1 MTIIQAINMVDD
13 TKSNTYTQRDKTRWL
28 SRIDWRIKREI
39 IDTHESETEVEYNGY
54 DDDTPI
60 DAMLLAPEPYD
71 ELYLRW
77 LEAQIDYANGEFSK
91 FNNSIT
97 MFNAAFSDFERWYN
111 RTHKPIG
118 KTRKFF

>member
-1 MTIIQAINMVDD
+1 MTIIEAINLVDD

-28 SRIDWRIKREI
+28 SRIDWRIKKEI
-39 IDTHESETEVEYNGY
+39 IDTHECETEVEFNGY
-54 DDDTPI
+54 DDDTPV
-60 DAMLLAPEPYD
+60 DTLLLAPAPYD

-97 MFNAAFSDFERWYN
+97 MANTVFSDFEKWYN
-111 RTHKPIG
+111 RTHMPIG